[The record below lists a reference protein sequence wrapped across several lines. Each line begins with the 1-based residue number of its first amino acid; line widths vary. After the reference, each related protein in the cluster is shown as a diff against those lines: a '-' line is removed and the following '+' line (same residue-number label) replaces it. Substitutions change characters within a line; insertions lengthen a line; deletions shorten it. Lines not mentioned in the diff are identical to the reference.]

1 MSRHADTF
9 FRREPIYRAMA
20 DMPALTHWRDRSKDW
35 TPEQSDVLAW
45 VVERFPDLSM
55 EEARKICS
63 STKGKNVVE
72 FTSGKLWR
80 GTEDTRRLDEICA
93 LLSKRKQ
100 TTKARRKPKQR
111 AAKPAKPAKPAQR
124 STPALPSGPH
134 IRSNDRIAAA
144 LVVFERWRK
153 ASKVPAW
160 PFADLVRSFAIHSGG
175 GKPDTMRRYIRALT
189 AAGWLAEDA
198 AGTLSASPAAPPT
211 P

>member
-20 DMPALTHWRDRSKDW
+20 DMPELTHWRDRGRPW
-35 TPEQSDVLAW
+35 TPEQSDVIAW

-55 EEARKICS
+55 EEARKVCS
-63 STKGKNVVE
+63 STKGKGVVE

-80 GTEDTRRLDEICA
+80 GTEDTRRLDEICEV
-93 LLSKRKQ
+93 LRKRGQ

-111 AAKPAKPAKPAQR
+111 AAKPAKPAQR
-124 STPALPSGPH
+124 SAAPALPSGPH

-160 PFADLVRSFAIHSGG
+160 PFADLVRSFVVHSGG

-189 AAGWLAEDA
+189 AAGWLHRDA
-198 AGTLSASPAAPPT
+198 DGMLSAAPAAP
-211 P
+211 

>member
-1 MSRHADTF
+1 MSKHADTF

-20 DMPALTHWRDRSKDW
+20 DMPALTHWRDRGRPW
-35 TPEQSDVLAW
+35 APEQSDVIVW
-45 VVERFPDLSM
+45 VFERFPDLSM

-63 STKGKNVVE
+63 STKGKGVVE

-93 LLSKRKQ
+93 LLRKRGQ

-111 AAKPAKPAKPAQR
+111 AAKPAQR
-124 STPALPSGPH
+124 STAPALPLGPH
-134 IRSNDRIAAA
+134 VRTNDRMAAA

-160 PFADLVRSFAIHSGG
+160 TFHDLSRSFVIHSGG

-189 AAGWLAEDA
+189 AAGWLVKDA
-198 AGTLSASPAAPPT
+198 NGMLSAAPTAP
-211 P
+211 